1 MADQYHPQQ
10 EAPEK
15 EDIRMLGR
23 MLGDVIREKEGIDIF
38 NLVEKVRRTA
48 VSFRR
53 NPNLCSADTLNNL
66 LKNLS
71 RNHAISVVRA
81 FSYFSHLAN
90 IAVDKHANLG
100 YRAARIAG
108 EAPEKGSLN
117 YALNMLDQAG
127 VSGAEI
133 KKLLRETFI
142 SPVLTAH
149 PTEVQ
154 RKSTLDSEREII

>member
-53 NPNLCSADTLNNL
+53 NPNL
-66 LKNLS
+66 
-71 RNHAISVVRA
+71 
-81 FSYFSHLAN
+81 
-90 IAVDKHANLG
+90 
-100 YRAARIAG
+100 
-108 EAPEKGSLN
+108 
-117 YALNMLDQAG
+117 
-127 VSGAEI
+127 
-133 KKLLRETFI
+133 
-142 SPVLTAH
+142 
-149 PTEVQ
+149 
-154 RKSTLDSEREII
+154 